1 MLFEILQPNII
12 IAIFAASFLG
22 IFIGA
27 IPGLTATM
35 GAALLVPF
43 TVYLDPLPGMA
54 AIISM
59 AASSIFAGDI
69 PGTLLHVPGTPASAA
84 YADDA
89 HAMAKR
95 GQAKRALLILLFA
108 SVVGGMLSTVS
119 LIFGAS
125 YLSRIAMSFT
135 SVEYFWMACLGLS
148 CAVVIASEKPLKGT
162 AALLIGLAIAS
173 VGFDPTNG
181 YPRFTMGMNE
191 LSGGVMFIPALIGL
205 FAVSQIFKSPLK
217 GENVGMTQR
226 ETVDNTSM
234 LVEAAQ
240 VIATLCRYPIKLLRG
255 GSLGIVIGA
264 LPGAG
269 ADIAAWISYSISKRF
284 SKTPQE
290 YGKGHEPALIEASAS
305 NNGALGSAWI
315 PALVLG
321 IPGDTITAIAIGVL
335 IMKGIQPGPMI
346 FFEQANLVNGIFI
359 IFFISNLVLIPVGM
373 IIISMAHRVLSIK
386 RTVLNGFILL
396 FCIVG
401 AYATSGSVTGIW
413 IMLAMGLLGRY
424 LESRDVPL
432 APLILALVLGTMIES
447 HMMRALITSRGD
459 VDVFFSRPLG
469 LFIAMLVFASLLW
482 PVVMM
487 LIRKVR
493 QKPNTGREC

>member
-1 MLFEILQPNII
+1 MLLEILQPSVI

-22 IFIGA
+22 IVIGA

-43 TVYLDPLPGMA
+43 TMFLDPLPGMA
-54 AIISM
+54 AIIAM

-69 PGTLLHVPGTPASAA
+69 PGTLLYVPGTPASAA
-84 YADDA
+84 YASDA
-89 HAMAKR
+89 HAMARR
-95 GQAKRALLILLFA
+95 GKAKRALIILLF
-108 SVVGGMLSTVS
+108 SSIVGGMLSTVS

-135 SVEYFWMACLGLS
+135 SVEYFWLACLGLS
-148 CAVVIASEKPLKGT
+148 CAVVIASEQPLKGT
-162 AALLIGLAIAS
+162 ASLLIGLAIAS
-173 VGFDPTNG
+173 VGFDPING
-181 YPRFTMGMNE
+181 FPRFTLGMNE

-217 GENVGMTQR
+217 AHDAKDDAPVSGDQEGTLRV
-226 ETVDNTSM
+226 
-234 LVEAAQ
+234 AWQ
-240 VIATLCRYPIKLLRG
+240 VLCTIFRYPAKLLRG
-255 GSLGIVIGA
+255 GSLGVVIGA

-284 SKTPQE
+284 SKTPEE
-290 YGKGHEPALIEASAS
+290 YGKGHEPALIEASSA

-346 FFEQANLVNGIFI
+346 FFEQASLVNGIFV
-359 IFFISNLVLIPVGM
+359 IFFISNLVLIPVGLF
-373 IIISMAHRVLSIK
+373 IISIAHKVLSIP
-386 RTVLNGFILL
+386 RTVLNALILL

-447 HMMRALITSRGD
+447 HMMRSLITSGGD
-459 VDVFFSRPLG
+459 VGIFFSRPLG
-469 LFIAMLVFASLLW
+469 SFIAALVFASLLW
-482 PVVMM
+482 P
-487 LIRKVR
+487 LAAKLVR
-493 QKPNTGREC
+493 AMRGGKERPAE